1 MGQYSNCIKCVNDG
15 KKCKFIMAQAISML
29 SQLEYLINFSQS
41 QKNEL
46 EKCMLKV
53 DFSCEN
59 FNPKILED
67 NVNNDK

>member
-1 MGQYSNCIKCVNDG
+1 
-15 KKCKFIMAQAISML
+15 ML